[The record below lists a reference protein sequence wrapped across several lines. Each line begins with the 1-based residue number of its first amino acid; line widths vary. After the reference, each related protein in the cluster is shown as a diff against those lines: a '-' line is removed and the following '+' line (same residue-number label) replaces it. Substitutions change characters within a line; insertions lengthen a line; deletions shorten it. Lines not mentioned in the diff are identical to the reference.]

1 MVSNPQWS
9 KTADQYR
16 ADFRRWLALR
26 DESAHMNIAIFY
38 DAEAV
43 AGDPELLRQTKRELI
58 EAMSGE
64 RLQLA
69 HFARATDAFPSP
81 IGLFNNLI
89 TPGDRGDAL
98 DLKKGGIFP
107 IVHGVRSLA
116 IEHRLLVTGTATR
129 IERLDRPLVVVD
141 TGEDG

>member
-1 MVSNPQWS
+1 
-9 KTADQYR
+9 
-16 ADFRRWLALR
+16 
-26 DESAHMNIAIFY
+26 MNVAIFY

-43 AGDPELLRQTKRELI
+43 AGDPELLRATKRELI

-64 RLQLA
+64 PLQLA
-69 HFARATDAFPSP
+69 HFASAVDAFPSP

-89 TPGDRGDAL
+89 TSKDQGDAL

-116 IEHRLLVTGTATR
+116 IEHRLLETGTAAR
-129 IERLDRPLVVVD
+129 IERLAGGRRVHGGIRARIDAGPALSDDAAARRATRRSGVGQL
-141 TGEDG
+141 G